1 MRLALFVW
9 SWLLVSPGA
18 FAQAPET
25 PTLHT
30 GAQIVVVDVTVL
42 DQHGD
47 PVHHLKPTN
56 FTLLENGT
64 PQAVS
69 QFEEHMATDA
79 ARVAAAPALG
89 PGTYTNFPFAP
100 EDSASNILL
109 FDTLNTPE
117 SDQAMARQK
126 LIAFVKAARPGT
138 RLAVFTLSTRLTLLQ
153 GFTSDSALLLAAVS
167 KSTKVQSSPVLPESI
182 GAEESLSS
190 TVRIPSAEIKGT
202 MRQGEAMQTTA
213 QNRLRVLTTLRAMN
227 QLARYLSGIPG
238 RKNLVWLSGSFPLN
252 VLPNAGLKNG
262 FGATDSFESEMHE
275 TANLFARS
283 QVAIYPV
290 DLHGL
295 QNSALSDASSGKYV
309 FGSLSVQSDVDA
321 FSNQKLD
328 EQGTM
333 RQLAESTGGKA
344 YVNTNDLKDSIGKA
358 LDNGANYYTL
368 IYSPTDKEKTGY
380 RRIEVRL
387 PAGNYSLSYRRGYYV
402 DDPASKRG
410 VASNADKK
418 ALPPP
423 DPMHVAMQY
432 GAPPPSQ
439 ILFKALVV
447 ADARSSDKL
456 AEGNIVASKS
466 KPPYRLVTIAY
477 AANPGDITMPARED
491 GTRHV
496 DLEFVALVYDRD
508 GKLFIQQSNRIN
520 VFARPEAVRDFLR
533 EGVRYQQQ
541 IAVPAKGEYYVRS
554 GIHDLIGDKIGAIE
568 IPASSIASAPSP
580 SGQMSA
586 K

>member
-1 MRLALFVW
+1 MRLAVFVS
-9 SWLLVSPGA
+9 SWLLVSPA
-18 FAQAPET
+18 LFAQATEAPAIR
-25 PTLHT
+25 T
-30 GAQIVVVDVTVL
+30 GTQIVVVDVTVL

-47 PVHHLKPTN
+47 PVHHLKQTD
-56 FTLLENGT
+56 FALLENGT
-64 PQAVS
+64 PQTVS
-69 QFEEHMATDA
+69 HFEEHAATDA
-79 ARVAAAPALG
+79 ARVAAVPAMG
-89 PGTYTNFPFAP
+89 PGTFTNFPFAP
-100 EDSASNILL
+100 EDAASNILL

-153 GFTSDSALLLAAVS
+153 GFTSDPALLLAAVGR
-167 KSTKVQSSPVLPESI
+167 STKVQSSPILPESI
-182 GAEESLSS
+182 GAEEALSS

-202 MRQGEAMQTTA
+202 MRQGEAGQTTA
-213 QNRLRVLTTLRAMN
+213 QNRMRVLTTLGAMN
-227 QLARYLSGIPG
+227 QLARYLSGMPG

-252 VLPNAGLKNG
+252 VLPNAGLKNA

-275 TANLFARS
+275 TANLLARS
-283 QVAIYPV
+283 QVAIYPI

-295 QNSALSDASSGKYV
+295 QNAPLSDASSGKYV
-309 FGSLSVQSDVDA
+309 FGSLSVQSDVDT

-333 RQLAESTGGKA
+333 RQLAELTGGKA
-344 YVNTNDLKDSIGKA
+344 YVNTNDLKGSIGKA
-358 LDNGANYYTL
+358 LENGANYYTL
-368 IYSPTDKEKTGY
+368 VYSPMDKEKAGY
-380 RRIEVRL
+380 HRIEVHL
-387 PAGNYSLSYRRGYYV
+387 PAGNYSLSYRHGYYV
-402 DDPASKRG
+402 DDPASKKV
-410 VASNADKK
+410 VASNAEKK

-423 DPMHVAMQY
+423 DPMRVAMQY

-439 ILFKALVV
+439 IIFKALLV
-447 ADARSSDKL
+447 ADAKPSDKL
-456 AEGNIVASKS
+456 AEGNIVAGKS

-520 VFARPEAVRDFLR
+520 VFAKPEAVRDFLR

-568 IPASSIASAPSP
+568 VPASSIAVAPSS
-580 SGQMSA
+580 SGQRSA